1 MAGKVTPIDGAIPQ
15 PNLREIVSYELSPM
29 FRTTSGE
36 RYNPDDLAGR
46 KGLKIYS
53 AMMNDE
59 QVKAVMQ
66 FKRDAI
72 TSRGWTF
79 AYETDSELSDDE
91 KANRIYVFNK
101 IIERMRGSF
110 EDALNAI
117 AKGRQ
122 YGFSMTE
129 IVYDNVEC
137 MGRQYIGLNTLKP
150 RDVTTFVF
158 HTDPYG
164 EVEKVLQ
171 KVAAVEVEIELSKFV
186 HYVHAPEED
195 LIYGQS
201 DLRQAYRSWY
211 VKDQIIKLYATFLE
225 RFAGGFAVVQ
235 LDGSRV
241 VSPDS
246 KEYKK
251 LQSIIENI
259 RNMSG
264 MILPPGV
271 NFDVKMPSTTSEYR
285 EALTY
290 FDIAIAKSLLVP
302 NLLGLSHAGNTGSF
316 SQSQTQLEAFFW
328 TLNADT
334 RRLESC
340 LQEQLFKKL
349 GDMNWGDG
357 DYPVFRFRPATK
369 DNVRWLVDTWAIL
382 TQQKAVETTAEDEA
396 HLRKLLDMPAREIDL
411 DAEGDDAI
419 ASDPSSAFAQGQVT
433 AMLDVLT
440 RVRDGSIPADTAVEV
455 LVQSYPIT
463 EEDARKMLDPIVKAL
478 EEEKNN
484 EPEPTDIQPPN
495 VPVQPAPEIDT
506 EDGDET
512 EEDGGEEA
520 ESELSVNSEASKDG
534 EEKGY
539 KEEEKPKPIIMAH
552 THDGMPRTVSMSA
565 FYKATLRV
573 DFSVMEKKTNNIAED
588 SSETIAK
595 LICRATNRA
604 LGDEQ
609 RMAELLD
616 DDMTDIEYM
625 KLDGSDVGKI
635 KAASKEALLKSWTL
649 GLDNAKREMR
659 KAGKESKSNFADL
672 RDKAAQYF
680 EANGFRMAANMSD
693 GVRSI
698 IQQELIQAVKEG
710 LRPDAV
716 KANIF
721 RRLIE
726 RGFTTLDALETESVS
741 PSLLKDVEDVIDLTK
756 NAAYVDTLIRTN
768 LFEAMNEARYAE
780 FNDPDLDGFVEA
792 LEYSA
797 ILDDRTSAICQQL
810 DGKVF
815 EVGSAEW
822 DTYRPPN
829 HFNCRSILIP
839 ITQTDNWDGKQSS
852 KPTVQPSEGFG
863 KR

>member
-1 MAGKVTPIDGAIPQ
+1 MVGKVTPIDGAIPQ

-36 RYNPDDLAGR
+36 RYNPDELAGR
-46 KGLKIYS
+46 RGLKIYS
-53 AMMNDE
+53 AMMTDE

-79 AYETDSELSDDE
+79 TYEHDSNLSDEE
-91 KANRIYVFNK
+91 KQNRIYVFSK

-129 IVYDNVEC
+129 IVYDNIEC
-137 MGRQYIGLNTLKP
+137 FGKQYIGLNTLKP

-158 HTDPYG
+158 HADPWG
-164 EVEKVLQ
+164 ETEKVIQ
-171 KVAAVEVEIELSKFV
+171 KIAATEVEIDPSKFI

-195 LIYGQS
+195 AIYGQS

-225 RFAGGFAVVQ
+225 RFAGGFAVLQ
-235 LDGSRV
+235 LDGSRP

-246 KEYKK
+246 KEYRK

-264 MILPPGV
+264 MILPPGLT
-271 NFDVKMPSTTSEYR
+271 FDVKMPSTTSEYR

-290 FDIAIAKSLLVP
+290 FDVAIAKSLLVP

-334 RRLESC
+334 RRMESC
-340 LQEQLFKKL
+340 LHEQLFKKL

-357 DYPVFRFRPATK
+357 EYPVFRFKPASK
-369 DNVRWLVDTWAIL
+369 EHVSWLVNTWGVL
-382 TQQKAVETTAEDEA
+382 VQNKAVETTADDEA
-396 HLRKLLDMPAREIDL
+396 HLRKLLEMPAREIDL
-411 DAEGDDAI
+411 EAEGDDAI

-433 AMLDVLT
+433 AMLDVLA
-440 RVRDGSIPADTAVEV
+440 RVRDETIPPETAIEV

-463 EEDARKMLDPIVKAL
+463 EDDARKMIDPIIAAL
-478 EEEKNN
+478 EEEKNA
-484 EPEPTDIQPPN
+484 EP
-495 VPVQPAPEIDT
+495 PVAEIPQLPVIENPEDDSDT
-506 EDGDET
+506 GEEENGSA
-512 EEDGGEEA
+512 EEDEPQPQLALNLEGEKD
-520 ESELSVNSEASKDG
+520 SE
-534 EEKGY
+534 EEGY
-539 KEEEKPKPIIMAH
+539 SEEEKNKPIVMAH
-552 THDGMPRTVSMSA
+552 THDGMPRTVSMAA
-565 FYKATLRV
+565 FQRALMRV
-573 DFSVMEKKTNNIAED
+573 DFSVMEKKTNSIAED

-595 LICRATNRA
+595 LVVRSTNRV
-604 LGDEQ
+604 LGDDVK
-609 RMAELLD
+609 MNELLD
-616 DDMTDIEYM
+616 DDMADIEYM
-625 KLDGSDVGKI
+625 RLDGADVGKI

-649 GLDNAKREMR
+649 GLDNAKRELR
-659 KAGKESKSNFADL
+659 KAGKESKTVFADL
-672 RDKAAQYF
+672 RDRAAQYF

-693 GVRSI
+693 GIRAI
-698 IQQELIQAVKEG
+698 IQQELIQGVKEG
-710 LRPDAV
+710 LRPEAV
-716 KANIF
+716 RASIF

-726 RGFTTLDALETESVS
+726 RGFTTMDALETESVS
-741 PSLLKDVEDVIDLTK
+741 PSLLSDVEAIIDLTK
-756 NAAYVDTLIRTN
+756 NAAYVDTLVRTN
-768 LFEAMNEARYAE
+768 MFEAMNEARYAE
-780 FNDPDLDGFVEA
+780 FNDPNLDGFVEA

-797 ILDDRTSAICQQL
+797 ILDGNTTEICREL
-810 DGKVF
+810 NGKIF
-815 EVGSAEW
+815 KTGSEEW
-822 DTYRPPN
+822 DQFRPPN

-839 ITQTDNWDGKQSS
+839 ITTVDDWNGKESS
-852 KPTVQPSEGFG
+852 KPTVEPADGFG
-863 KR
+863 SR

>member
-46 KGLKIYS
+46 RGLKIYS
-53 AMMNDE
+53 AMMTDE

-79 AYETDSELSDDE
+79 SFEHDSNLSDEE
-91 KANRIYVFNK
+91 KQNRIYVFEK

-129 IVYDNVEC
+129 IVYDTIEC
-137 MGRQYIGLNTLKP
+137 FGKQYIGLNTLKP

-158 HTDPYG
+158 HTDPWG
-164 EVEKVLQ
+164 EVEKVVQ
-171 KVAAVEVEIELSKFV
+171 KIAAAEVEIELAKFI

-225 RFAGGFAVVQ
+225 RFAGGFAVLQ
-235 LDGSRV
+235 LDGSRP

-246 KEYKK
+246 KEYRK

-264 MILPPGV
+264 MILPPGLT
-271 NFDVKMPSTTSEYR
+271 FDVKMPSTTSEYR

-290 FDIAIAKSLLVP
+290 FDIAISKSLLVP

-334 RRLESC
+334 RRMEAC

-357 DYPVFRFRPATK
+357 EYPVFRFKPASK
-369 DNVRWLVDTWAIL
+369 EHVSWLVNTWGVL
-382 TQQKAVETTAEDEA
+382 VQNKAVETTADDEA
-396 HLRKLLDMPAREIDL
+396 HLRKLLEMPAREIDL
-411 DAEGDDAI
+411 EEEGDDAI
-419 ASDPSSAFAQGQVT
+419 ASDPSSAFSGVQVT
-433 AMLDVLT
+433 AMLDVLA
-440 RVRDGSIPADTAVEV
+440 RVRDGSIPPETAIEV
-455 LVQSYPIT
+455 LVQSYPVSD
-463 EEDARKMLDPIVKAL
+463 EDARKMIDPIIKVLQDKENEKPVAEIPQL
-478 EEEKNN
+478 PIAENSEDDSDSGEEENGSAEED
-484 EPEPTDIQPPN
+484 EPESQLALN
-495 VPVQPAPEIDT
+495 LEGK
-506 EDGDET
+506 ED
-512 EEDGGEEA
+512 
-520 ESELSVNSEASKDG
+520 S
-534 EEKGY
+534 
-539 KEEEKPKPIIMAH
+539 EEENYGDKEKNKPIMMAH
-552 THDGMPRTVSMSA
+552 THDGMPRTVSMAA
-565 FYKATLRV
+565 FQRALMRV
-573 DFSVMEKKTNNIAED
+573 DFSVMEKKTNSIAED
-588 SSETIAK
+588 SAETVAK
-595 LICRATNRA
+595 LVVRSTNRL
-604 LGDEQ
+604 LGDEA
-609 RMAELLD
+609 RMSELLD

-625 KLDGSDVGKI
+625 KLDGADVGKI
-635 KAASKEALLKSWTL
+635 KAANKEALLKSWTL
-649 GLDNAKREMR
+649 GLDNAKRELR
-659 KAGKESKSNFADL
+659 KAGKESKTVFADL

-680 EANGFRMAANMSD
+680 EANGFRMAANISD
-693 GVRSI
+693 GIRSI

-726 RGFTTLDALETESVS
+726 RGFTTMDALETESVT
-741 PSLLKDVEDVIDLTK
+741 PSLLADVEEIIDLTK

-768 LFEAMNEARYAE
+768 MFEAMNEARFAE
-780 FNDPDLDGFVEA
+780 FNDPELDGFVEA

-797 ILDDRTSAICQQL
+797 ILDGNTTEICREL
-810 DGKVF
+810 NGKIF
-815 EVGSAEW
+815 KTDSEEW
-822 DTYRPPN
+822 DQYRPPN
-829 HFNCRSILIP
+829 HYNCRSILIP
-839 ITQTDNWDGKQSS
+839 ITTVDNWNGNESN
-852 KPTVQPSEGFG
+852 KPSVQPAEGFG